1 MNSRILCAL
10 VVLLTGFASASWA
23 APGAQH
29 GGTLVYALTSV
40 PDRLDPNLTGIAQ
53 SQVVF
58 FQIFDTLIVRDQ
70 KSKQF
75 RPWLATEWSVS
86 PDGRAFTLHLRP
98 GVTFQ
103 DGTPFDA
110 AAVKFNFDRTHN
122 PKLATRC
129 GNCAVGFYDHSEV
142 LDARTVRIVLNRP
155 WAPFLDALGLHYRM
169 VSPAGVK
176 KYGDEDFGQHP
187 VGSGPFRF
195 VEWVPNDHITLERY
209 DAYNWAPSIMKHR
222 GSAYLDRVTFR
233 ILPEA
238 ATRVAALENGELQV
252 IDDVPAQDFARLV
265 KDPRYTPFIGN
276 VPGVPFSWAM
286 NVTKSP
292 TSDLAVRRALE
303 YGIDRPTIAKTIFGP
318 YQALGAYLP
327 AYGELTQYTW
337 GYDKGSEIYH
347 YDPEKAMRLL
357 DEAGWKVGRDG
368 IREKDGQRLTIA
380 LGAPDHGAPE
390 VMQSELRRIG
400 VDLQIIVA
408 TWLVINGDQRKGVT
422 LLAPLPGARSDPD
435 VMSHQLHSREI
446 GSFNFSFVH
455 DPELDAL
462 LDAQVTQLN
471 PTVRLKT
478 LSKAQRRVMDQ
489 AYMLPVYDYDEV
501 ALKAATVRDLAFDSV
516 GRFPWIYD
524 AWLSAK

>member
-1 MNSRILCAL
+1 MKNGIVAL
-10 VVLLTGFASASWA
+10 AMLLAVCVSVTWA
-23 APGAQH
+23 APVPH
-29 GGTLVYALTSV
+29 RGGTLTYALASV
-40 PDRLDPNLTGIAQ
+40 PDRLDPNLTGNAQ
-53 SQVVF
+53 SQTVF

-70 KSKQF
+70 RDKQF
-75 RPWLATEWSVS
+75 RPWLATDWSVS
-86 PDGRAFTLHLRP
+86 PDGRVFTLHLRS

-129 GNCAVGFYDHSEV
+129 GNCAVGFYDHSEAV
-142 LDARTVRIVLNRP
+142 DARTVRIYLNRP

-169 VSPAGVK
+169 VSPAAVAR
-176 KYGDEDFGQHP
+176 YGDEDFGQHP
-187 VGSGPFRF
+187 VGTGPFRF
-195 VEWVPNDHITLERY
+195 VEWVPNDHITLERN

-222 GSAYLDRVTFR
+222 GPAYLDRVTFR

-252 IDDVPAQDFARLV
+252 IDDAPAQDFARLV
-265 KDPRYTPFIGN
+265 QDPKFVAFIGN
-276 VPGVPFSWAM
+276 VPGVPFSYAL

-292 TSDLAVRRALE
+292 TSELAVRRALN
-303 YGIDRPTIAKTIFGP
+303 YGIDRPTIAKTVFGP
-318 YQALGAYLP
+318 YQRFGAYLP

-337 GYDKGSEIYH
+337 GYDKGAELYH
-347 YDPEKAMRLL
+347 YDPVKAKRLL
-357 DEAGWKVGRDG
+357 EEAGWKVGADG
-368 IREKDGQRLTIA
+368 IREKGGQRLTVP

-390 VMQSELRRIG
+390 VMQSELKQIG
-400 VDLQIIVA
+400 IDLQITVA
-408 TWLVINGDQRKGVT
+408 TWLVINGDQRKGLI

-462 LDAQVTQLN
+462 LDAQVSQLN
-471 PTVRLKT
+471 PAERLKT
-478 LSKAQRRVMDQ
+478 LSKGQRLIMDR
-489 AYMLPVYDYDEV
+489 AYMLPVYNYDEV
-501 ALKAATVRDLAFDSV
+501 ALKAATVQDLAFDSV
-516 GRFPWIYD
+516 GRFPWMYD
-524 AWLSAK
+524 AWLVAR